1 MTDRSDLPITV
12 PMHYVRGVID
22 AARQRGLSPHDL
34 LSAIGLR
41 PDLLTSRTRRVP
53 VKQFSRLYA
62 QVAQQLD
69 DEMLGL
75 QTVPVRLGFT
85 EVLCRA
91 CLGAE
96 TLPQAL
102 NLMGLIFHVGHG
114 ALALHADCTPAGPVL
129 AFTPAAEGA
138 LQGDPVLA
146 CQVMLITTYAML
158 CWLTRQRLP
167 LVVVDL
173 PYALPARDTAELG
186 SVFACPIR
194 HGQPEAR
201 LQFAAAASG
210 ARVVRQA
217 ADVPKLMCQAPGS
230 FIEALMQR
238 GRLSVQ
244 VRDLLRDALP
254 AMPGLDDVAQR
265 LAVSPRTLHRK
276 LALEGETFQSL
287 KDRLRRD
294 LAVYALTRT
303 QTPLKQIAIELG
315 FADQAT
321 FQRAFLQWTGQP
333 PGSYRK
339 LGHRPA
345 PTYAQ

>member
-1 MTDRSDLPITV
+1 MSLRNDLPITV
-12 PMHYVRGVID
+12 PMQYVRGVVD
-22 AARQRGLSPHDL
+22 AAGQRGVNTTVL
-34 LSAIGLR
+34 LASLGLR
-41 PDLLTSRTRRVP
+41 PDLLASRTRRVP
-53 VKQFSRLYA
+53 VKLFSRLYT
-62 QVAQQLD
+62 QVAQALD

-91 CLGAE
+91 CLGVE

-102 NLMGLIFHVGHG
+102 ELFTRIFHVGHG
-114 ALALHADCTPAGPVL
+114 ALRLHAESTPAGPVL
-129 AFTPAAEGA
+129 GFAPAAEGA
-138 LQGDPVLA
+138 LQGDPVFA

-167 LVVVDL
+167 LLGVDL
-173 PYALPARDTAELG
+173 PYDLPPHDTAELG

-201 LQFAAAASG
+201 LQFAAIANE
-210 ARVVRQA
+210 ARVMRHA
-217 ADVPKLMCQAPGS
+217 TDVPKFMCQAPGS

-254 AMPGLDDVAQR
+254 ALPGLDEVAQR

-276 LALEGETFQSL
+276 LAVEGETFQSL
-287 KDRLRRD
+287 KDQLRRD
-294 LAVYALTRT
+294 LAVYALKRT
-303 QTPLKQIAIELG
+303 QAPLKQIAADLG

-339 LGHRPA
+339 AGRSPA
-345 PTYAQ
+345 AG